1 MLVAHV
7 FPEFQSSL
15 GYMRAR
21 ACWMLH
27 YFAEIKYS
35 SEENLQY
42 GLSQVRRRGG
52 AGGEGEGPE
61 ENGKGR
67 GRKKVWCW

>member
-1 MLVAHV
+1 MLVTHV
-7 FPEFQSSL
+7 FPEFMSPL

-35 SEENLQY
+35 SEENLHF
-42 GLSQVRRRGG
+42 GLSQVRYM
-52 AGGEGEGPE
+52 
-61 ENGKGR
+61 
-67 GRKKVWCW
+67 